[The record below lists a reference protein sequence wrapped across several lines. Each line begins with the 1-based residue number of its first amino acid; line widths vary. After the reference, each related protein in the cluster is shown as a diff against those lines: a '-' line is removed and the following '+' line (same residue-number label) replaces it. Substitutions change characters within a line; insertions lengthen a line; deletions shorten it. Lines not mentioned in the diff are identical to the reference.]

1 MPQDK
6 ALHVIAGMVIFAIL
20 QFISI
25 PIALTGVLIAA
36 VGKEAY
42 DYFHK
47 ESHTPEPL
55 DTLATI
61 AGGMIGWLC
70 SL

>member
-1 MPQDK
+1 MPHDK
-6 ALHVIAGMVIFAIL
+6 ALHVIVGTVIFAVL
-20 QFISI
+20 HFISI

-47 ESHTPEPL
+47 ESHTTEPL
-55 DTLATI
+55 DALATI

-70 SL
+70 TL